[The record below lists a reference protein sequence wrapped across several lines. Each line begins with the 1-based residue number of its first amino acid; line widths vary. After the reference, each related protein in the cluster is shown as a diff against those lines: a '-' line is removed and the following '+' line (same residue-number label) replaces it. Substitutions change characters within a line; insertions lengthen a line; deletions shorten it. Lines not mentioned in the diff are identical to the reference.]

1 MYLSYL
7 SDFHTSLG
15 KPGQALNMAA
25 SIGVAV
31 VRNLRRFRLG
41 LGSFNAGSRVVSCDP
56 SQHFLAYEETTAR
69 CSLCGSRAFSTSRC
83 LTAKKM
89 QKPFI
94 PSKTKP
100 KSPVVKIWKNITIT
114 ELASVVDRPL
124 DDIYEA
130 MLYVENTAQ
139 YDHDHSAIDDVETIF
154 KIVRK
159 LGYRAEVQPPPDRE
173 APKRQFQDAVRRPPP
188 EPSLLKPRPPVVT
201 IMGHVDHGK
210 TTLLDSLRNTNVVD
224 QEFGGITQ
232 HIGAFTVTL
241 PGNERITF
249 LDTPGHAAFSAM
261 RARGALATDI
271 VVLVVAADDG
281 VMEQT
286 VESIR
291 YAREA
296 DVPIIVAINKVDKP
310 NTDIEHVKRGLM
322 VHGIQMDD
330 EGGDVQYVCI
340 SALKGTNLD
349 KLTETILTQA
359 ELMEIRADP
368 KGMVEGVVIE
378 STTDK
383 HRGKLSTAL
392 IQRGTLKKGAFLVAG
407 KAWAKVRGMFDE
419 WGKPLQVAPPGVP
432 AQVIGWKELPSAGDD
447 IIEVES
453 EKRAREVV
461 DWRQAQQR
469 SAQDDAEW
477 EAIQHKLQEHLEKYK
492 AELEQRRAL
501 GQRRKRRRLSNR
513 EKEYTVDDTP
523 RLPII
528 VKGEHQTLIVLRR
541 VAGDVDGSVEAVLD
555 ILDTYHSHRS
565 CRLDLM
571 HYGVGAVTESDVEL
585 AQPFNAVVYAFHVPV
600 LESARKLAEEGG
612 VEIRDFKVI
621 YHLVED
627 IRKELGKRLPLA
639 DAEEVHGEALVLQE
653 FLVNEGRK
661 KVPVAGCRCTK
672 GALRK
677 DALFKVCR
685 NSETI
690 HTGSL
695 SSMRHLKN
703 EVDSIKKDVECGLM
717 LQDSGVRFQ
726 HGDVLVCFSIKQV
739 PQETDWDPGF

>member
-1 MYLSYL
+1 
-7 SDFHTSLG
+7 
-15 KPGQALNMAA
+15 MAA

-31 VRNLRRFRLG
+31 ARNLRRFRFCLG
-41 LGSFNAGSRVVSCDP
+41 RFNATSHILSCDP
-56 SQHFLAYEETTAR
+56 LQQFPGEDKTMAR
-69 CSLCGSRAFSTSRC
+69 CSLCGSRAFSTSPC
-83 LTAKKM
+83 LAAKKM
-89 QKPFI
+89 QKPFV

-100 KSPVVKIWKNITIT
+100 KNPVVKIWRNITLT
-114 ELASVVDRPL
+114 ELANVVQRPL

-130 MLYVENTAQ
+130 MLYVDNTAQ
-139 YDHDHSAIDDVETIF
+139 YDHDHSAIDDIETIF
-154 KIVRK
+154 KIVRR
-159 LGYRAEVQPPPDRE
+159 LGYRAEVRPPPDKG
-173 APKRQFQDAVRRPPP
+173 APKKEFQDAVRRPPP
-188 EPSLLKPRPPVVT
+188 EPSQLVRRPPVVT

-210 TTLLDSLRNTNVVD
+210 TTLLDSLRSTNVVD

-232 HIGAFTVTL
+232 HIGAFTGKSQEHHYDYFISVTL

-310 NTDIEHVKRGLM
+310 NTDIEHVKRGLI

-359 ELMEIRADP
+359 ELMEIQADP

-392 IQRGTLKKGAFLVAG
+392 IQRGTLKKGSFLVAG
-407 KAWAKVRGMFDE
+407 KAWAKVRAMFDE
-419 WGKPLQVAPPGVP
+419 WGKPLQMAPPGVP

-461 DWRQAQQR
+461 EWRQAQQR
-469 SAQDDAEW
+469 SEKDDAEY

-492 AELEQRRAL
+492 AELDQRRAL
-501 GQRRKRRRLSNR
+501 GQRRKRKRLSNR
-513 EKEYTVDDTP
+513 EKEYTTDDTP
-523 RLPII
+523 RLPVIM
-528 VKGEHQTLIVLRR
+528 K
-541 VAGDVDGSVEAVLD
+541 GDVDGSVEAVLD

-585 AQPFNAVVYAFHVPV
+585 AQPFNAVIYAFHVPV
-600 LESARKLAEEGG
+600 LDSARRVAEEGK
-612 VEIRDFKVI
+612 VDIRDFRVI

-627 IRKELGKRLPLA
+627 IRKELGKRLPLI
-639 DAEEVHGEALVLQE
+639 DAEEIHGEALVLQE
-653 FLVNEGRK
+653 FLVNDGRK
-661 KVPVAGCRCTK
+661 KLPVAGCRCTK

-685 NSETI
+685 DSETI

-703 EVDSIKKDVECGLM
+703 EVDTIKKDVECGLM
-717 LQDSGVRFQ
+717 FQDSGVRFQ
-726 HGDVLVCFSIKQV
+726 HGDVLVCFSVKQV
-739 PQETDWDPGF
+739 PQESDWDPGF

>member
-1 MYLSYL
+1 
-7 SDFHTSLG
+7 
-15 KPGQALNMAA
+15 
-25 SIGVAV
+25 
-31 VRNLRRFRLG
+31 
-41 LGSFNAGSRVVSCDP
+41 
-56 SQHFLAYEETTAR
+56 
-69 CSLCGSRAFSTSRC
+69 
-83 LTAKKM
+83 
-89 QKPFI
+89 
-94 PSKTKP
+94 
-100 KSPVVKIWKNITIT
+100 
-114 ELASVVDRPL
+114 
-124 DDIYEA
+124 
-130 MLYVENTAQ
+130 
-139 YDHDHSAIDDVETIF
+139 
-154 KIVRK
+154 
-159 LGYRAEVQPPPDRE
+159 
-173 APKRQFQDAVRRPPP
+173 RPPP
-188 EPSLLKPRPPVVT
+188 EPSLLKPRPPIVT

-232 HIGAFTVTL
+232 HIVTL

-310 NTDIEHVKRGLM
+310 NTDIEHAKRGLM

-340 SALKGTNLD
+340 SALKARD
-349 KLTETILTQA
+349 KSKLLTETILTQA

-419 WGKPLQVAPPGVP
+419 WGKPLLVAPPGVP

-501 GQRRKRRRLSNR
+501 GQRRKRKRFSNR
-513 EKEYTVDDTP
+513 EKEYIVDDTP

-528 VKGEHQTLIVLRR
+528 VKGEFL
-541 VAGDVDGSVEAVLD
+541 AFSAFAVLD

-600 LESARKLAEEGG
+600 LETARKLAEEGG
-612 VEIRDFKVI
+612 MCVFKLLTKC
-621 YHLVED
+621 HGN
-627 IRKELGKRLPLA
+627 LG
-639 DAEEVHGEALVLQE
+639 DAGEALVLQE

-661 KVPVAGCRCTK
+661 KIPVAGCRCTK

-690 HTGSL
+690 HTGGPPTVSTPNSRQTL
-695 SSMRHLKN
+695 
-703 EVDSIKKDVECGLM
+703 DSIKKDVECGLM

>member
-1 MYLSYL
+1 IS
-7 SDFHTSLG
+7 
-15 KPGQALNMAA
+15 
-25 SIGVAV
+25 
-31 VRNLRRFRLG
+31 
-41 LGSFNAGSRVVSCDP
+41 
-56 SQHFLAYEETTAR
+56 
-69 CSLCGSRAFSTSRC
+69 
-83 LTAKKM
+83 
-89 QKPFI
+89 
-94 PSKTKP
+94 
-100 KSPVVKIWKNITIT
+100 
-114 ELASVVDRPL
+114 
-124 DDIYEA
+124 
-130 MLYVENTAQ
+130 
-139 YDHDHSAIDDVETIF
+139 
-154 KIVRK
+154 
-159 LGYRAEVQPPPDRE
+159 
-173 APKRQFQDAVRRPPP
+173 
-188 EPSLLKPRPPVVT
+188 
-201 IMGHVDHGK
+201 
-210 TTLLDSLRNTNVVD
+210 
-224 QEFGGITQ
+224 
-232 HIGAFTVTL
+232 VTL
-241 PGNERITF
+241 PGDERITF

-340 SALKGTNLD
+340 SALKARDKSKLGTNLD

-419 WGKPLQVAPPGVP
+419 WGKPLQAAPPGVP

-477 EAIQHKLQEHLEKYK
+477 EAIQHKLQEHLEKYR

-528 VKGEHQTLIVLRR
+528 VKGEFLVFSL
-541 VAGDVDGSVEAVLD
+541 SVVVWSIGAVLD

-585 AQPFNAVVYAFHVPV
+585 AQPFNAVIYAFHVPV
-600 LESARKLAEEGG
+600 LESARKLAEERGMC
-612 VEIRDFKVI
+612 VFKLPTKC
-621 YHLVED
+621 HGN
-627 IRKELGKRLPLA
+627 LG
-639 DAEEVHGEALVLQE
+639 DAGEALVLQE

-661 KVPVAGCRCTK
+661 KIPVAGCRCTK

-690 HTGSL
+690 HTGGPPTVSTPN
-695 SSMRHLKN
+695 SRQTHHSRRNSAN

-717 LQDSGVRFQ
+717 LQDSDVRFQ